1 MIHALFI
8 AFLIIV
14 LFLMYKND
22 NIMINKTI
30 EQIKQEAFHA
40 KSKNFTF
47 NKNKSQPF
55 IISRERENNL
65 LTEANTGIDRSK
77 FKNVDELEYLGEIE
91 SRPSPYIKLNTRM
104 DSDYKILEDEDP
116 YLKGL
121 INMKHYYK

>member
-22 NIMINKTI
+22 NIMINKTV
-30 EQIKQEAFHA
+30 EQLKQEAFHS
-40 KSKNFTF
+40 KSKKFTF
-47 NKNKSQPF
+47 NKNKSQPL
-55 IISRERENNL
+55 ILNRERENNL
-65 LTEANTGIDRSK
+65 LTEENTGIDRSK
-77 FKNVDELEYLGEIE
+77 FKYVDNLEYLGEIE
-91 SRPSPYIKLNTRM
+91 SRPSPYSKLNTRK

-121 INMKHYYK
+121 INMKQYYK